1 VELYYEFLRYCEKNN
16 FLTSIL
22 NYAPKA
28 IDYQNLKGVNLFS
41 PDLEFIYIK
50 ALKQSNQAQKAL
62 TLFKDLLANPLKDD
76 ERARAFYVQSN
87 IYEDLKDVQ
96 NQKQSLQNC
105 IDINATSNWQDLCK
119 DKLNVLNTQP

>member
-1 VELYYEFLRYCEKNN
+1 MKKND

-22 NYAPKA
+22 TYAPKA

-76 ERARAFYVQSN
+76 ERARAFYIQSN

-105 IDINATSNWQDLCK
+105 IDINVTSNWQNLCK